1 MAEAVVRD
9 FCLWL
14 KGKTCHQQKI
24 DAGSIRKCRRSLGAG
39 AIAKAISCRISNS
52 CSHTLN
58 QTRRLM
64 GANKPDDGEAS
75 YFKILELL
83 KEESLKNAKLE
94 SLLLRFGS
102 KKYPNGANGC
112 CCLFDD
118 DDNQIQWCAPHADL
132 RDKVVKLEGW
142 LKLIARYSWPVIRE
156 DIKNDSAP
164 IFFAEE
170 LSACIKA
177 MEEG

>member
-1 MAEAVVRD
+1 
-9 FCLWL
+9 
-14 KGKTCHQQKI
+14 
-24 DAGSIRKCRRSLGAG
+24 
-39 AIAKAISCRISNS
+39 
-52 CSHTLN
+52 
-58 QTRRLM
+58 M

-142 LKLIARYSWPVIRE
+142 LKALVPYIERSGLYDDLIKEVYAY
-156 DIKNDSAP
+156 
-164 IFFAEE
+164 
-170 LSACIKA
+170 IKA
-177 MEEG
+177 MEVKP